1 MAELVKLSDG
11 TFESEVLKSTLPVVV
26 DFTAVW
32 CGPCKMMDPLVTQ
45 LAKDWEGK
53 VKVFKL
59 DVDDSCD
66 IAMQYGVMGVPTLI
80 LFVNGKPVQRLTGY
94 QPLDRILSKFDSY
107 F

>member
-1 MAELVKLSDG
+1 MAELEKLSDG

-26 DFTAVW
+26 DFTATW
-32 CGPCKMMDPLVTQ
+32 CGPCKMLDPLITQ

-66 IAMQYGVMGVPTLI
+66 IAMQYGVMGVPTLL
-80 LFVNGKPVQRLTGY
+80 LFVNGKVVQRLTGY
-94 QPLDRILSKFDSY
+94 HPMDRILSKFDSY

>member
-26 DFTAVW
+26 DFTATW
-32 CGPCKMMDPLVTQ
+32 CGPCKMLDPLVTQ

-66 IAMQYGVMGVPTLI
+66 IAMQYGVMGVPTLL
-80 LFVNGKPVQRLTGY
+80 LFVNGKVVQRLTGY
-94 QPLDRILSKFDSY
+94 HPMDRILSKFDSY